1 MIFFLVFRSVS
12 HAACVMINSGASSL
26 FVHSDDAI
34 KYLGR
39 SGSDSLSPISPDDNF

>member
-1 MIFFLVFRSVS
+1 MS
-12 HAACVMINSGASSL
+12 HAAHVMINSGASSL

-39 SGSDSLSPISPDDNF
+39 GGSDSSAAAAPISPDDNF